1 VDEKKGNNS
10 MVQYPKIN
18 TYVHKTNSI
27 PCQLGDD
34 FVLSRP
40 TMWMKKGNLSMVH
53 SSRKKTH
60 TCAPKKTTCKLS
72 GVFSFLAP
80 QCG

>member
-1 VDEKKGNNS
+1 

-18 TYVHKTNSI
+18 TYVHKKNSI

-53 SSRKKTH
+53 SSRKNTYM
-60 TCAPKKTTCKLS
+60 CPQKKKKL
-72 GVFSFLAP
+72 VN
-80 QCG
+80 